1 MGGSG
6 NAAYNCRCKVSA
18 AESHTHGCYAAMWKK
33 LEEAYPDE
41 QYEEKWQRF
50 ADARTARRSKKK
62 WFSEQVIDAVT
73 FTTQNYLICKYA
85 TIASYQ
91 HICVDVL
98 IQKTKLKTWR
108 ITGLLETQL

>member
-6 NAAYNCRCKVSA
+6 NDAYNCSCKVA
-18 AESHTHGCYAAMWKK
+18 AVEGHTHGCYAAMWKK

-41 QYEEKWQRF
+41 QYEEKWERF
-50 ADARTARRSKKK
+50 ADARRRSRG
-62 WFSEQVIDAVT
+62 FSGKVIDALN
-73 FTTQNYLICKYA
+73 FTTQSCLICKYA

-98 IQKTKLKTWR
+98 IQKTKLKTWH
-108 ITGLLETQL
+108 ISGPLETQL